1 MAEEYHRP
9 KRFAGIGKKVSLF
22 FIMAVLGVAGVLL
35 LVSYKQGAFVR
46 HTSIYF
52 YAADVFGINRGMAVK
67 LFGLP
72 VGNVANMDISDKG
85 VRVELSIASDYIARI
100 PRGSHA
106 RLVREGYIG
115 AATIQII
122 PGVDP
127 ERRPG
132 PVAENEVIEFVR
144 SRDVAE
150 LFDDLKKQVTP
161 TFNDLS
167 RTVADMNL
175 PDSDFRKS
183 MAAARALLETL
194 PVTSR
199 NAGIFLRDA
208 DSAVLTVG
216 RDAGVALGSVARVG
230 AQAEQQLPLL
240 AGKLSTT
247 LDALSEAAV
256 QIRDATRKNGD
267 ALHEVLTQVPALLRD
282 GGDLVRD
289 GQEVVGAARNVWLIR
304 DSVES
309 PILRTLP
316 VDSFEWSGAGRAAAS
331 PAQR

>member
-1 MAEEYHRP
+1 
-9 KRFAGIGKKVSLF
+9 
-22 FIMAVLGVAGVLL
+22 
-35 LVSYKQGAFVR
+35 
-46 HTSIYF
+46 
-52 YAADVFGINRGMAVK
+52 MAVK

-85 VRVELSIASDYIARI
+85 VKVELSIASDYIARI
-100 PRGSHA
+100 PRGSQA

-122 PGVDP
+122 PGIDQ
-127 ERRPG
+127 EHRAG
-132 PVAENEVIEFVR
+132 PVAANEVIEFVR

-161 TFNDLS
+161 TFNDIS
-167 RTVADMNL
+167 RTITDMNR

-183 MAAARALLETL
+183 MAAAHALLQKLPETGQ
-194 PVTSR
+194 
-199 NAGIFLRDA
+199 NAGKLLRDA

-230 AQAEQQLPLL
+230 AQAEEQLPLL

-267 ALHEVLTQVPALLRD
+267 ALHEVLTQVPALLRE
-282 GGDLVRD
+282 GGELVRE
-289 GQEVVGAARNVWLIR
+289 GQEIAGAARNVWLIR
-304 DSVES
+304 DNVES
-309 PILRTLP
+309 PTMRTLP
-316 VDSFEWSGAGRAAAS
+316 VDSFEWSGAGRPVAA